1 MRNINRKSTK
11 KQESGSPARLV
22 ALASAS
28 SLALALLIILGIAC
42 GSFTSQERQSPEAKV
57 CDQVESL
64 DNGMLLEE
72 LSSDEIEEQLNQLEG
87 ELVEVRGE
95 LEDAT
100 TRYIHYLRDILAT
113 GAYDYPTVQVL
124 NYLDTYEHMEQHVD
138 AFQSLEGVRHEC
150 EMIDHQWIGDEPA
163 IKTHV
168 SQAGIEGGKYTLEEL
183 IEHGESLFMASFNSL
198 DGAGR
203 PTLTGTSEFRR
214 RREGSDSFNRIS
226 GPDANACSG
235 CHNIPAVGGGGD
247 NVANVFSL
255 SQRFEF
261 VDFRDQSEFDFR
273 TELQDRLQYEYEEE
287 EPLTLSNV
295 GNERGTLGMFGSG
308 FIELLAR
315 EMTLELL
322 AIEEATIAEAKQSG
336 WPVRKNL
343 KAKGVDFGYITA
355 HPNGFIYTSEV
366 EGVDGDLIVRPFIQ
380 KGVTTSLREFTNNAM
395 IHHHGIQNYERAGP
409 YFDDDGDGVVN
420 EITPGDVTAIV
431 AFMATLPAPIPNEP
445 QDDELQNVV
454 SIGRDKFDGIG
465 CATCH
470 VPALPLESLVFTEPN
485 EFNVGRDLRPGT
497 VDEVLSIDLS
507 EFSAEFERDQ
517 DGNFLIPV
525 FSDLRRHEMGE
536 ELDNEEVIQNGVPT
550 DQWMTRRLWGF
561 ASEPPFLHHGRATL
575 ISEAIVAHGGDAQ
588 EARDNYLGLTNE
600 DQDAIIA
607 FLKTLTLP
615 DTD

>member
-1 MRNINRKSTK
+1 MPNTNGISIKR
-11 KQESGSPARLV
+11 QGSGSPAISIPLSFA
-22 ALASAS
+22 ALT
-28 SLALALLIILGIAC
+28 LIAVWAIAC
-42 GSFTSQERQSPEAKV
+42 GSFASQQRDAVATAV
-57 CDQVESL
+57 CDRVESI

-72 LSSDEIEEQLNQLEG
+72 LTVDEIAEEIDALE
-87 ELVEVRGE
+87 EDLVEVRGE

-100 TRYIHYLRDILAT
+100 VRYIHYVRDILAT
-113 GAYDYPTVQVL
+113 GSYDYPTVQIL
-124 NYLDTYEHMEQHVD
+124 NYLDTYEHMELHVD
-138 AFQSLEGVRHEC
+138 AFESLEGVRFEC
-150 EMIDHQWIGDEPA
+150 DLIAHKWIGDEPA
-163 IKTHV
+163 VKTHV
-168 SQAGIEGGKYTLEEL
+168 SQAGIEAGKYTIEEL
-183 IEHGESLFMASFNSL
+183 IEHGESLFTASFNVL

-214 RREGSDSFNRIS
+214 RRQTPDNFNRIS

-235 CHNIPAVGGGGD
+235 CHNIPVTGGGGD

-261 VDFRDQSEFDFR
+261 VDFDEQNEFDFR

-287 EPLTLSNV
+287 DPLTLSNV
-295 GNERGTLGMFGSG
+295 GNERGTVGMFGSG

-315 EMTLELL
+315 EMTRELL
-322 AIEEATIAEAKQSG
+322 SIEEATIAEAKRSG
-336 WPVRKNL
+336 WPVRRSL
-343 KAKGVDFGYITA
+343 TAKGVDFGHITA

-395 IHHHGIQNYERAGP
+395 LHHHGIQNYERAGP
-409 YFDDDGDGVVN
+409 YSDDDGDGVVN

-431 AFMATLPAPIPNEP
+431 AFMATLPAPVPAEP
-445 QDDELQNVV
+445 QDDDLAEVV
-454 SIGRDKFDGIG
+454 ASGRAKFEEIG
-465 CATCH
+465 CASCH
-470 VPALPLESLVFTEPN
+470 VPALPLESLIFTEPN
-485 EFNVGRDLRPGT
+485 EFNVGRDLRPST
-497 VDEVLSIDLS
+497 VENVLSIDLS
-507 EFSAEFERDQ
+507 EFSGDFERDE
-517 DGNFLIPV
+517 DGNYLIPI

-536 ELDNEEVIQNGVPT
+536 VLDNEEVIQNGVPT

-575 ISEAIVAHGGDAQ
+575 ISDAIVAHGGDAE
-588 EARDNYLGLTNE
+588 EARDNFVRLSHE

-607 FLKTLTLP
+607 FLKTLTIP

>member
-1 MRNINRKSTK
+1 MPNTNGISIKR
-11 KQESGSPARLV
+11 QGSGSPVISIPLSFAALV
-22 ALASAS
+22 
-28 SLALALLIILGIAC
+28 LIAVWGIAC
-42 GSFTSQERQSPEAKV
+42 GSFASQQRDAAAAAV
-57 CDQVESL
+57 CDRVESI

-72 LSSDEIEEQLNQLEG
+72 LTVDEIAEHLDALEEA
-87 ELVEVRGE
+87 LVEVRGE

-100 TRYIHYLRDILAT
+100 VRYIRYVRDILAT
-113 GAYDYPTVQVL
+113 GSYDYPTVQIL
-124 NYLDTYEHMEQHVD
+124 NYLDTYEHMELHVD
-138 AFQSLEGVRHEC
+138 AFESLEGVRFEC
-150 EMIDHQWIGDEPA
+150 DLIDHKWIGDEPA
-163 IKTHV
+163 VKAHV
-168 SQAGIEGGKYTLEEL
+168 SQAGIEAGKYTIEEL
-183 IEHGESLFMASFNSL
+183 IDHGESLFTASFNVL

-214 RREGSDSFNRIS
+214 RRQSPDNFNRIS

-235 CHNIPAVGGGGD
+235 CHNIPATGGGGD

-261 VDFRDQSEFDFR
+261 VDFDEQNEFDFR

-295 GNERGTLGMFGSG
+295 GNERGTVGMFGSG

-315 EMTLELL
+315 EMTRELL
-322 AIEEATIAEAKQSG
+322 SIEDATIAEAKRSG
-336 WPVRKNL
+336 WPVRRSL
-343 KAKGVDFGYITA
+343 TAKGVDFGHITA

-395 IHHHGIQNYERAGP
+395 LHHHGIQNYERAGP
-409 YFDDDGDGVVN
+409 YSDDDGDGVVN

-431 AFMATLPAPIPNEP
+431 AFMATLPAPVPTEP
-445 QDDELQNVV
+445 QDDDLAEVV
-454 SIGRDKFDGIG
+454 ASGRAKFEEIG
-465 CATCH
+465 CASCH
-470 VPALPLESLVFTEPN
+470 VPALPLESLIFTEPN
-485 EFNVGRDLRPGT
+485 EFNVGRDLRPST
-497 VDEVLSIDLS
+497 VENVLSIDLS
-507 EFSAEFERDQ
+507 KFSDDFERDE
-517 DGNFLIPV
+517 DGNYLIPI

-536 ELDNEEVIQNGVPT
+536 DLDNEEVIQNGVPT

-575 ISEAIVAHGGDAQ
+575 ISDAIVAHGGDA
-588 EARDNYLGLTNE
+588 EEERDNFVGLSHE

-607 FLKTLTLP
+607 FLKTLTIP